1 MKIVEGSIRQPV
13 TVLVGVVLVL
23 LGALVAVRQVPVQLT
38 PDVDDTIVSIST
50 IWPGASPE
58 EVEQSIVEKQEEK
71 LQGVA
76 GVRSMTSSS
85 QQGSARVRMEFAAGT
100 DKDAA
105 IREVSDRLRQVPE
118 YPFGVDQPVVEASD
132 PENKDYIAWIVLS
145 AGEARGAGGG
155 PFDIRTLQDFAI
167 DRVKPQIERVQGVAE
182 VNVLGGREKVLQ
194 VRIEP
199 AALAARGVTMSQLAA
214 ALRAANQNAPAGSL
228 AESKRDIVLRSVGQF
243 ESPAD
248 VERVAIAQGAGGPI
262 LVGDVAEVV
271 ETWKEAES
279 FVRSQGIP
287 VLAINV
293 QKEVGTN
300 VIEVMEGVKAALAEL
315 GAEGGILDSESRELG
330 LSEPL
335 TVRLVYDQT
344 VYIDD
349 ALNLVLDNIWQG
361 GLLAVLTLVVFL
373 RSWRSIVIVATS
385 VPLAVVATV
394 IVMLAMGRTINVV
407 SLAGLAF
414 AIGTLIDNSIVVLE
428 NVVRHMEMGKDPR
441 RAALA
446 GTQEVAGAI
455 LGSTLA
461 TCVVFLP
468 IFLIGDEVGQLFRDI
483 SLAILISNLLSMV
496 VSITVT
502 PCACAFLL
510 KAPKAKAAGEAAAAR
525 APVKPGLGERF
536 ATATARWV
544 FRMSRRR
551 LASVGIVLAM
561 MGVSFVGS
569 LFLMPPADY
578 LPRGNRNLVF
588 GLILP
593 PPGTSNAQ
601 QEEIARRVEASVAPY
616 WERTMPARG
625 TPEREAVERALPTV
639 PVTPWMTFKYGAEV
653 QPAPLENYFVV
664 GFSGTMF
671 HGGIASENARASYNE
686 HLLGHA
692 TRAEVLPGTMAFAFQ
707 VPLFRTSGSS
717 GSAVAVDLRGDDLDR
732 VKAAAGAMMGRFMGT
747 FGPMSVQPDPAN
759 FATPG
764 VEVRVRP
771 DQRRLSDAGLSSQD
785 LTLSVAAA
793 GDGALID
800 EYKAGGDSI
809 DLVIIDRESAEAAA
823 MQRSSDVDQ
832 VADVPVALPS
842 GRLSTVGQLAAV
854 ERGAAP
860 TQINHVDRQRSVRL
874 QITPPPTM
882 ALEEAV
888 AAIGAELDG
897 ARKDG
902 SIPPGVTTEVAG
914 TASALADVRAELVGD
929 GTTVG
934 FVTSTVFLAL
944 LVCYLVM
951 AVLFQS
957 FRLPFV
963 IMFSVPLAAV
973 GGFAALF
980 VVFIVS
986 LTSPTL
992 PMQSLDVLTML
1003 GFVILIGVVV
1013 NNAILLVHQ
1022 TLNFQ
1027 RGTADETPSDAAF
1040 RGLPDAPAVREG
1052 GTLPLNAAIA
1062 ESVRTRVRPILMSA
1076 LTSIAGLL
1084 PLIFAPGAGSELYR
1098 GLGAVIGGG
1107 LLVSTIFTIVVVPM
1121 VMSLVVRDKP
1131 SAAGGEQP
1139 SQGV

>member
-1 MKIVEGSIRQPV
+1 V
-13 TVLVGVVLVL
+13 
-23 LGALVAVRQVPVQLT
+23 
-38 PDVDDTIVSIST
+38 
-50 IWPGASPE
+50 
-58 EVEQSIVEKQEEK
+58 
-71 LQGVA
+71 
-76 GVRSMTSSS
+76 
-85 QQGSARVRMEFAAGT
+85 
-100 DKDAA
+100 
-105 IREVSDRLRQVPE
+105 
-118 YPFGVDQPVVEASD
+118 
-132 PENKDYIAWIVLS
+132 
-145 AGEARGAGGG
+145 
-155 PFDIRTLQDFAI
+155 
-167 DRVKPQIERVQGVAE
+167 
-182 VNVLGGREKVLQ
+182 
-194 VRIEP
+194 
-199 AALAARGVTMSQLAA
+199 
-214 ALRAANQNAPAGSL
+214 
-228 AESKRDIVLRSVGQF
+228 
-243 ESPAD
+243 
-248 VERVAIAQGAGGPI
+248 
-262 LVGDVAEVV
+262 
-271 ETWKEAES
+271 
-279 FVRSQGIP
+279 
-287 VLAINV
+287 
-293 QKEVGTN
+293 
-300 VIEVMEGVKAALAEL
+300 
-315 GAEGGILDSESRELG
+315 
-330 LSEPL
+330 
-335 TVRLVYDQT
+335 
-344 VYIDD
+344 
-349 ALNLVLDNIWQG
+349 
-361 GLLAVLTLVVFL
+361 
-373 RSWRSIVIVATS
+373 
-385 VPLAVVATV
+385 
-394 IVMLAMGRTINVV
+394 
-407 SLAGLAF
+407 
-414 AIGTLIDNSIVVLE
+414 
-428 NVVRHMEMGKDPR
+428 
-441 RAALA
+441 
-446 GTQEVAGAI
+446 
-455 LGSTLA
+455 
-461 TCVVFLP
+461 
-468 IFLIGDEVGQLFRDI
+468 LFR
-483 SLAILISNLLSMV
+483 S
-496 VSITVT
+496 
-502 PCACAFLL
+502 
-510 KAPKAKAAGEAAAAR
+510 
-525 APVKPGLGERF
+525 
-536 ATATARWV
+536 
-544 FRMSRRR
+544 
-551 LASVGIVLAM
+551 
-561 MGVSFVGS
+561 
-569 LFLMPPADY
+569 
-578 LPRGNRNLVF
+578 
-588 GLILP
+588 
-593 PPGTSNAQ
+593 
-601 QEEIARRVEASVAPY
+601 
-616 WERTMPARG
+616 
-625 TPEREAVERALPTV
+625 
-639 PVTPWMTFKYGAEV
+639 
-653 QPAPLENYFVV
+653 
-664 GFSGTMF
+664 
-671 HGGIASENARASYNE
+671 
-686 HLLGHA
+686 
-692 TRAEVLPGTMAFAFQ
+692 
-707 VPLFRTSGSS
+707 
-717 GSAVAVDLRGDDLDR
+717 LRGDDLDR
-732 VKAAAGAMMGRFMGT
+732 VKAAAGAMMGRFMGK

-1040 RGLPDAPAVREG
+1040 RGLPDAPEVREG
-1052 GTLPLNAAIA
+1052 GKLPLKAAIA

-1098 GLGAVIGGG
+1098 GLGAVMGGG
-1107 LLVSTIFTIVVVPM
+1107 LLVSTVFTIVVVPL
-1121 VMSLVVRDKP
+1121 VMALLVPERPV
-1131 SAAGGEQP
+1131 E
-1139 SQGV
+1139 

>member
-1 MKIVEGSIRQPV
+1 VRIVEGSIRQPV

-23 LGALVAVRQVPVQLT
+23 VGALVAVRQVPVQLT
-38 PDVDDTIVSIST
+38 PDVDDTIVSVIT
-50 IWPGASPE
+50 VWPGASPE
-58 EVEQSIVEKQEEK
+58 EVEQSIVERQEEK

-76 GVRSMTSSS
+76 GVRAMTSTAS
-85 QQGSARVRMEFAAGT
+85 QGTARVRLEFVPGT

-105 IREVSDRLRQVPE
+105 IREVSDRLRQVPD
-118 YPFGVDQPVVEASD
+118 YPFGVDEPVVEASD
-132 PENKDYIAWIVLS
+132 PENKDYISWIVLS
-145 AGEARGAGGG
+145 AGTARSRDGA
-155 PFDIRTLQDFAI
+155 PFDIRTLQDFAV
-167 DRVKPQIERVQGVAE
+167 DRVKPQIERVPGVAE
-182 VNVLGGREKVLQ
+182 VNVLGGRERVLQ
-194 VRIEP
+194 VRVDP
-199 AALAARGVTMSQLAA
+199 SALAARGVTISTLAA

-228 AESKRDIVLRSVGQF
+228 AESKRDIVLRAVGQF
-243 ESPAD
+243 ESTED
-248 VERVAIAQGAGGPI
+248 VARVAIAQGASGPI

-271 ETWKEAES
+271 ETWKEVDN

-293 QKEVGTN
+293 QKEVGSN
-300 VIEVMEGVKAALAEL
+300 VIEVMQGVDAALEEL
-315 GAEGGILDSESRELG
+315 RTKGGILDSETAELG
-330 LSEPL
+330 ISEPL
-335 TVRLVYDQT
+335 TIAKVFDQT

-349 ALNLVLDNIWQG
+349 ALDLVLDNIWQG

-428 NVVRHMEMGKDPR
+428 NVVRHMEMGKDAR

-461 TCVVFLP
+461 TCVVFIP

-483 SLAILISNLLSMV
+483 SLAILISNMLSMV

-510 KAPKAKAAGEAAAAR
+510 KAPKAGRAAADAKPAK
-525 APVKPGLGERF
+525 APLGERF
-536 ATATARWV
+536 ATAVARWV
-544 FRMSRRR
+544 YRMSGRRI
-551 LASVGIVLAM
+551 ASIAFVLLM
-561 MGVSFVGS
+561 MGVSVLGS
-569 LFLMPPADY
+569 RLLMPPADY
-578 LPRGNRNLVF
+578 LPKGNRNLVF

-593 PPGTSNAQ
+593 PPGTSNAM
-601 QEEIARRVEASVAPY
+601 QEEIAKRVERSVEPY
-616 WERTMPARG
+616 WERNLPARG
-625 TPEREAVERALPTV
+625 TPEREAAEAALPKV
-639 PVTPWMTFKYGAEV
+639 PVTPWMTFKYGTEV

-671 HGGIASENARASYNE
+671 HGGIAAEASRASYNE
-686 HLLGHA
+686 HLLGYA
-692 TRAEVLPGTMAFAFQ
+692 TRGEVLPGTMAFAFQ

-732 VKAAAGAMMGRFMGT
+732 VKEAAGAMMGRFIGK

-764 VEVRVRP
+764 SEVRVRP
-771 DQRRLSDAGLSSQD
+771 DLRSLSDAGITPQD

-809 DLVIIDRESAEAAA
+809 DLVIIDRNSAESAAA
-823 MQRSSDVDQ
+823 QRSMNADE
-832 VADVPVALPS
+832 VADVPVALPG
-842 GRLSTVGQLAAV
+842 GRLATVGQLARI

-888 AAIGAELDG
+888 TTIRAELDA
-897 ARKDG
+897 ARAERA
-902 SIPPGVTTEVAG
+902 IPAGVVTEVAG
-914 TASALADVRAELVGD
+914 TASALAEVREELVG
-929 GTTVG
+929 GG
-934 FVTSTVFLAL
+934 SWLAFATSTVFLAL

-957 FRLPFV
+957 FRLPLV

-980 VVFIVS
+980 AVFLVS

-992 PMQSLDVLTML
+992 PMQSLDTLTML

-1040 RGLPDAPAVREG
+1040 RGLPDAPAVEEG
-1052 GTLPLNAAIA
+1052 GRLPLRAAIA

-1076 LTSIAGLL
+1076 LTSVAGLL

-1098 GLGAVIGGG
+1098 GLGAVMGGG
-1107 LLVSTIFTIVVVPM
+1107 LLVSTVFTIVVVPV
-1121 VMSLVVRDKP
+1121 VMALVVREP
-1131 SAAGGEQP
+1131 SVAGSRGA
-1139 SQGV
+1139 

>member
-1 MKIVEGSIRQPV
+1 VKIVEGSIRQPV

-23 LGALVAVRQVPVQLT
+23 IAALVAVRQVPVQLT
-38 PDVDDTIVSIST
+38 PDVDDTIVSVST

-58 EVEQSIVEKQEEK
+58 EIEQSIVERQEEK

-76 GVRSMTSSS
+76 GVRSMTSNSS
-85 QQGSARVRMEFAAGT
+85 QGTARIRLEFNPGT

-105 IREVSDRLRQVPE
+105 IREVSDRLRQVPD
-118 YPFGVDQPVVEASD
+118 YPFGVDEPIVEASD

-145 AGEARGAGGG
+145 AGNATDAAGQ
-155 PFDIRTLQDFAI
+155 PFDIRTLQDFAV
-167 DRVKPQIERVQGVAE
+167 DHVKPQIERVGGVAE
-182 VNVLGGREKVLQ
+182 VNVLGGRERELQ
-194 VRIEP
+194 VRVDP
-199 AALAARGVTMSQLAA
+199 AALAARGVTISQLAA
-214 ALRAANQNAPAGSL
+214 ALRGANQNAPAGSL

-243 ESPAD
+243 ESTDDIA
-248 VERVAIAQGAGGPI
+248 RVAIAQGASGPV

-271 ETWKEAES
+271 ETWKEVTN

-300 VIEVMEGVKAALAEL
+300 VIEVMEGVKGALATL
-315 GAEGGILDSESRELG
+315 GEKGGILDSETAALG
-330 LSEPL
+330 LSQPL
-335 TVRLVYDQT
+335 TVQLVYDQT
-344 VYIDD
+344 IYIDE
-349 ALNLVLDNIWQG
+349 ALDLVLDNIWQG
-361 GLLAVLTLVVFL
+361 GFLAVLTLVVFL

-394 IVMLAMGRTINVV
+394 VVMLAMGRTINVV

-446 GTQEVAGAI
+446 GTREVAGAI

-461 TCVVFLP
+461 TCVVFIP

-510 KAPKAKAAGEAAAAR
+510 KAPKHAKDAGAGAATASVSTAKPAR
-525 APVKPGLGERF
+525 ATLGERF
-536 ATATARWV
+536 ATAIARWV
-544 FRMSRRR
+544 YRMSRRR
-551 LASVGIVLAM
+551 IASLAFVLAM
-561 MGVSFVGS
+561 MGASLAGS
-569 LFLMPPADY
+569 WFLMPPADY

-593 PPGTSNAQ
+593 PPGMSNAM
-601 QEEIARRVEASVAPY
+601 QEEIASRVEQSVAPY
-616 WERTMPARG
+616 FERALPPRG
-625 TPEREAVERALPTV
+625 TPEREAAEAALPKV
-639 PVTPWMTFKYGAEV
+639 PVTPWMTFKYGSEV

-664 GFSGTMF
+664 GFAGTMF
-671 HGGIASENARASYNE
+671 HGGIAAEAKRASYNE
-686 HLLGHA
+686 HLLGYA
-692 TRAEVLPGTMAFAFQ
+692 TRPEVLPGTMAFAFQ

-732 VKAAAGAMMGRFMGT
+732 VKGAAGAVMGRFMGK

-764 VEVRVRP
+764 TEVRVRP
-771 DQRRLSDAGLSSQD
+771 DQRRLSDAGLSQAD

-793 GDGALID
+793 GDGALVD
-800 EYKAGGDSI
+800 EYRAGGDTI
-809 DLVIIDRESAEAAA
+809 DLVIIDRDVAERAARQA
-823 MQRSSDVDQ
+823 SIDVDE
-832 VADVPVALPS
+832 VANVPVALPS
-842 GRLSTVGQLAAV
+842 GRLATVGQLAEV

-874 QITPPPTM
+874 QVTPPPTM

-888 AAIGAELDG
+888 VAIQAELEA
-897 ARKDG
+897 ARADG
-902 SIPPGVTTEVAG
+902 SLPPGVIADVAG
-914 TASALADVRAELVGD
+914 TASALAEVRKELVGG
-929 GTTVG
+929 GTSLS
-934 FVTSTVFLAL
+934 FITSTVFLAL

-957 FRLPFV
+957 FLLPFV

-980 VVFIVS
+980 AVFIIS

-1040 RGLPDAPAVREG
+1040 RGLPDAPTVREG
-1052 GTLPLNAAIA
+1052 GPLPLRAAIA

-1076 LTSIAGLL
+1076 FTSVAGLL

-1098 GLGAVIGGG
+1098 GLGAVMGGG
-1107 LLVSTIFTIVVVPM
+1107 LIVSTVFTIVVVPL
-1121 VMSLVVRDKP
+1121 VMAVLVRDRGTK
-1131 SAAGGEQP
+1131 AA
-1139 SQGV
+1139 

>member
-13 TVLVGVVLVL
+13 TVFVAVVIVL
-23 LGALVAVRQVPVQLT
+23 LAALVAVRQVPVQLT
-38 PDVDDTIVSIST
+38 PDVEDTIISVST

-76 GVRSMTSSS
+76 GIRTMTSNAS
-85 QQGSARVRMEFAAGT
+85 QGSARVRLEFAPGT
-100 DKDAA
+100 DKEAA
-105 IREVSDRLRQVPE
+105 IREVSDRLRQVSS

-132 PENKDYIAWIVLS
+132 PENKDYIAWIVL
-145 AGEARGAGGG
+145 AAPGANARDGT

-167 DRVKPQIERVQGVAE
+167 DRVKPQLERVNGVAE
-182 VNVLGGREKVLQ
+182 VNVLGGRERVLQ
-194 VRIEP
+194 VRIDP
-199 AALAARGVTMSQLAA
+199 AALAARGVTISQLSA
-214 ALRAANQNAPAGSL
+214 ALRAANQNAPAGSI
-228 AESKRDIVLRSVGQF
+228 AESKREVVLRSVSQF
-243 ESPAD
+243 ESTDD
-248 VERVAIAQGAGGPI
+248 VARVAITQGPAGPV

-271 ETWKEAES
+271 ETWKKPVS
-279 FVRSQGIP
+279 FVRSQGVP

-300 VIEVMEGVKAALAEL
+300 VIEVMDGVKAALKEL
-315 GAEGGILDSESRELG
+315 GETGGILDSESHALG
-330 LSEPL
+330 LSKPL
-335 TVRLVYDQT
+335 GVEMVFDQT
-344 VYIDD
+344 IYIDE

-361 GLLAVLTLVVFL
+361 GLLAVITLVVFL

-394 IVMLAMGRTINVV
+394 IVMLGFGRTINVV
-407 SLAGLAF
+407 SLAGFAF

-428 NVVRHMEMGKDPR
+428 NIVRHMEMGKDAR
-441 RAALA
+441 RAALV

-461 TCVVFLP
+461 TCVVFIP

-496 VSITVT
+496 VSITFT
-502 PCACAFLL
+502 PCICAFLL
-510 KAPKAKAAGEAAAAR
+510 RKPRAKAAAEPA
-525 APVKPGLGERF
+525 KPGIGDRF
-536 ATATARWV
+536 ATAIARWV
-544 FRMSRRR
+544 FKMSQRRFAS
-551 LASVGIVLAM
+551 LAFVLAM
-561 MGVSFVGS
+561 MAVSVVGS
-569 LFLMPPADY
+569 WMLMPPADY
-578 LPRGNRNLVF
+578 LPKGNRNLVF

-593 PPGTSNAQ
+593 PPGTSNAM
-601 QEEIARRVEASVAPY
+601 QEDLARRVESTVAPY
-616 WERTMPARG
+616 WDHNLPAAG
-625 TPEREAVERALPTV
+625 TPEREAAESALPKV
-639 PVTPWMTFKYGAEV
+639 PVTPWMTFKYGTEV

-671 HGGIASENARASYNE
+671 HGGIATDASRAAYNE
-686 HLLGHA
+686 HLLGYA
-692 TRAEVLPGTMAFAFQ
+692 TRAEKMPGTMAFAFQ

-717 GSAVAVDLRGDDLDR
+717 GSAVAVDLRGDDLEG
-732 VKAAAGAMMGRFMGT
+732 VKAAAGAMMGRFMGK

-764 VEVRVRP
+764 LEVRVKP
-771 DQRRLSDAGLSSQD
+771 DQRRMSDAGVSSAD
-785 LTLSVAAA
+785 VSLSVAAA

-809 DLVIIDRESAEAAA
+809 DLVIIDRAAA
-823 MQRSSDVDQ
+823 AAADAGASSDADN
-832 VADVPVALPS
+832 VADVPVALPA
-842 GRLSTVGQLAAV
+842 GRLASVGQLAEV

-874 QITPPPTM
+874 QVTPPPTM
-882 ALEEAV
+882 ALEQAV
-888 AAIGAELDG
+888 TEIKTELAA

-902 SIPPGVTTEVAG
+902 SIPAGVISEVAG
-914 TASALADVRAELVGD
+914 TASALANVRAQLVGD
-929 GTTVG
+929 GTVIG
-934 FVTSTVFLAL
+934 FLTSTVFLAL

-963 IMFSVPLAAV
+963 IMFSVPLAAI

-980 VVFIVS
+980 AVFIIS

-1022 TLNFQ
+1022 TINFQ

-1040 RGLPDAPAVREG
+1040 RGLPDAPQVTEG

-1076 LTSIAGLL
+1076 FTSVAGLL

-1098 GLGAVIGGG
+1098 GLGAVMGGG
-1107 LLVSTIFTIVVVPM
+1107 LLVSTVFTIVVVPL
-1121 VMSLVVRDKP
+1121 VMAIVMRGRRE
-1131 SAAGGEQP
+1131 A
-1139 SQGV
+1139 

>member
-1 MKIVEGSIRQPV
+1 VKIVEGSIRQPV

-23 LGALVAVRQVPVQLT
+23 IAALVAVRQVPVQLT
-38 PDVDDTIVSIST
+38 PDVDDTIVSVST

-58 EVEQSIVEKQEEK
+58 EIEQSIVERQEEK

-76 GVRSMTSSS
+76 GVRSMTSNSS
-85 QQGSARVRMEFAAGT
+85 QGSARIRLEFNPGT

-105 IREVSDRLRQVPE
+105 IREVSDRLRQVPA
-118 YPFGVDQPVVEASD
+118 YPFGVDEPIVEASD

-145 AGEARGAGGG
+145 AGNATDAAGN
-155 PFDIRTLQDFAI
+155 PFDIRTLQDFAV
-167 DRVKPQIERVQGVAE
+167 DHVKPQIERVAGVAE
-182 VNVLGGREKVLQ
+182 VNVLGGRERELQ
-194 VRIEP
+194 VRVDP
-199 AALAARGVTMSQLAA
+199 AALASRGVTISQLAA
-214 ALRAANQNAPAGSL
+214 ALRGANQNAPAGAL

-243 ESPAD
+243 ESTDD
-248 VERVAIAQGAGGPI
+248 VARVAIAQGVSGPV
-262 LVGDVAEVV
+262 LVGDVAEIV
-271 ETWKEAES
+271 ETWKEVS
-279 FVRSQGIP
+279 NFVRSQGIP

-300 VIEVMEGVKAALAEL
+300 VIEVMEGVKASLVAL
-315 GAEGGILDSESRELG
+315 GAKGGVLDTETATIG
-330 LSEPL
+330 LSQPL
-335 TVRLVYDQT
+335 TVQLVYDQT
-344 VYIDD
+344 IYIDE
-349 ALNLVLDNIWQG
+349 ALDLVLDNIWQG
-361 GLLAVLTLVVFL
+361 GFLAVLTLVVFL

-461 TCVVFLP
+461 TCVVFIP

-510 KAPKAKAAGEAAAAR
+510 KAPKRGIGAAAATASGAR
-525 APVKPGLGERF
+525 AARPTLGDRF
-536 ATATARWV
+536 ATAVARWV
-544 FRMSRRR
+544 YKVSRRR
-551 LASVGIVLAM
+551 IASLAFVLLM
-561 MGVSFVGS
+561 MGVSLTGS
-569 LFLMPPADY
+569 WFLMPPADY

-593 PPGTSNAQ
+593 PPGMSNAM
-601 QEEIARRVEASVAPY
+601 QEEIASRVEKSVAPY
-616 WERTMPARG
+616 FERSLPARG
-625 TPEREAVERALPTV
+625 SPERAAAEAALPKV
-639 PVTPWMTFKYGAEV
+639 PVTPWMTFKYGSEV

-671 HGGIASENARASYNE
+671 HGGIASESKRASYNE
-686 HLLGHA
+686 HLLGYA
-692 TRAEVLPGTMAFAFQ
+692 TRPEVLPGTMAFAFQ

-732 VKAAAGAMMGRFMGT
+732 VKAAAGVMMGRFMGK
-747 FGPMSVQPDPAN
+747 FGPMSVQPDPSN

-764 VEVRVRP
+764 AEVRVRP
-771 DQRRLSDAGLSSQD
+771 DQRRLSDAGISQAD

-800 EYKAGGDSI
+800 EYRAGGDTI
-809 DLVIIDRESAEAAA
+809 DLVIIDREVAERAARQA
-823 MQRSSDVDQ
+823 SIDVDE
-832 VADVPVALPS
+832 VVNVPVALPS
-842 GRLSTVGQLAAV
+842 GRLSTVGQLADV

-874 QITPPPTM
+874 QVTPPPTM

-888 AAIGAELDG
+888 EIMQSELKAARA
-897 ARKDG
+897 DG
-902 SIPPGVTTEVAG
+902 SLPPGVIADVAG
-914 TASALADVRAELVGD
+914 TASALAEVRKELVG
-929 GTTVG
+929 GGSTVS
-934 FVTSTVFLAL
+934 FLTSTVFLAL

-957 FRLPFV
+957 FLLPFV

-980 VVFIVS
+980 AVFIVS

-1052 GTLPLNAAIA
+1052 GPLPLRAAIA

-1076 LTSIAGLL
+1076 FTSVAGLL

-1098 GLGAVIGGG
+1098 GLGAVMGGG
-1107 LLVSTIFTIVVVPM
+1107 LIVSTIFTIVVVPLVM
-1121 VMSLVVRDKP
+1121 VVLVRDRSERRAP
-1131 SAAGGEQP
+1131 
-1139 SQGV
+1139 